1 MIYLDN
7 AATTLHKPQQVID
20 AVVHAMQSM
29 GNCSRGTHEG
39 ALDAARTVYGARVNI
54 AKLFGC
60 ERADNVVF
68 TQNSTEALNI
78 AISGIIEAGDHVVST
93 DLEHNSVLRP
103 LYKLEA
109 ERGIRLSFVPAD
121 KRGNID
127 YNEFESLM
135 QPDTRAIV
143 CAHASNLTGNILDIK
158 RIAETAHKHGAI
170 IIVDASQT
178 AGCYPI
184 DMRRMGI
191 DVLCFT
197 GHKGLMGPQGTGG
210 MCIAEGIEIKPF
222 KVGGSGVHS
231 YSKTQPSE
239 YPARLEAGTL
249 NGHGLAGLSA
259 AVEFILETGVEAI
272 HNKES
277 MLMRR
282 FYEGV
287 KDIEG
292 VSVYG
297 DFSCDRAAIVALNIS
312 GYDSG
317 AAADELSQAY
327 GIATRPGAHCAPR
340 MHNALGT
347 SDIGAVRFSFSWFN
361 TEQETDMAIYA
372 VREMAR

>member
-1 MIYLDN
+1 M
-7 AATTLHKPQQVID
+7 
-20 AVVHAMQSM
+20 
-29 GNCSRGTHEG
+29 
-39 ALDAARTVYGARVNI
+39 
-54 AKLFGC
+54 
-60 ERADNVVF
+60 
-68 TQNSTEALNI
+68 
-78 AISGIIEAGDHVVST
+78 
-93 DLEHNSVLRP
+93 
-103 LYKLEA
+103 
-109 ERGIRLSFVPAD
+109 
-121 KRGNID
+121 
-127 YNEFESLM
+127 
-135 QPDTRAIV
+135 
-143 CAHASNLTGNILDIK
+143 
-158 RIAETAHKHGAI
+158 
-170 IIVDASQT
+170 
-178 AGCYPI
+178 
-184 DMRRMGI
+184 
-191 DVLCFT
+191 
-197 GHKGLMGPQGTGG
+197 
-210 MCIAEGIEIKPF
+210 
-222 KVGGSGVHS
+222 HS

-259 AVEFILETGVEAI
+259 AVGVILETGVEAI